1 MTGRLSYYDI
11 TTLLCYDLTYQGM
24 TPGFKQF
31 TKNIID
37 SNTKHSK
44 GFVIGSVTI
53 NYYCKKTMNYVMN
66 TFYYIINANKS

>member
-44 GFVIGSVTI
+44 GFVIGSVKLTI
-53 NYYCKKTMNYVMN
+53 IAKRL
-66 TFYYIINANKS
+66 

>member
-11 TTLLCYDLTYQGM
+11 TTLLCYDLTYHGM

-31 TKNIID
+31 TKNFID

-44 GFVIGSVTI
+44 GFVIGSVELTI
-53 NYYCKKTMNYVMN
+53 TAKRL
-66 TFYYIINANKS
+66 